1 MYCDP
6 NEFWTRD
13 DISMEVEQGGFSPPT
28 PPYLPIQ
35 DWVVLEAVIGLKRKV
50 KGLI

>member
-1 MYCDP
+1 
-6 NEFWTRD
+6 
-13 DISMEVEQGGFSPPT
+13 MEVEQGGFAPPT
-28 PPYLPIQ
+28 PSHLLLQ